1 MDKFKLV
8 RSNFDKDN
16 VVSYGNMFLIGNG
29 HLGYRGT
36 LEEFNKSEMVGLN
49 VVGLYDRYKK
59 LWRESINMPNPFKV
73 ILSND
78 SYLYSVLENKPI
90 EHSQSLDLKHAVFS
104 RHTEYE
110 EIIIDSERFIPI
122 TKQNLLL
129 FKYTITAKCDTK
141 FHVSLGTDD
150 DIYEINGPHFKSKKI
165 LHRGR
170 KIEFRGKTNE
180 QKNVSEV
187 NQYYFNNQDFEYD
200 NGMFDFDVELKQNET
215 YEIICYSTIL
225 ENENDE
231 AQNYTLAQ
239 YKKIKDLHFKDL
251 ESRWDKAYIEIGGN
265 DEVQFYSN
273 YSIYHLLILGNENY
287 ETSIPARGVSGEV
300 YKGAIFWDS
309 EIFLVPFFTL
319 TNPKI
324 ARSLLKYRINTL
336 SGAMAKAREF
346 GYDGAFYAWESQDT
360 GLEACSKYNVTDPET
375 GNPIRTY
382 FNEKQ
387 IHICADIVYAFS
399 NYVEITKDYSIL
411 EEGGLDVMIQVS
423 KFFISYAK
431 LVMGKYRFID
441 CIGPDEY
448 HERVD
453 DEAFT
458 SYMAKFA
465 INECIKHLDEGLQ
478 KESFKEFVDHLFV
491 PLPNESKLIEQFRGY
506 FKKEDVDVDTVRS
519 RLVHENDYWGSKN
532 GVATPTRV
540 IKQADVIALLVL
552 LNKEFDKETMKANFD
567 FYYPYTEH
575 GSSLSSSMYSIVASI
590 IGYTDKAYDMFIKSA
605 SIDLSKDQ
613 KMWAGGIY
621 IGGTHPASNAGS
633 YLSIIF
639 GFAGLRFNEDSFTL
653 SPNLPD
659 DIESLKFKF
668 IFNNKV
674 QNVCIN
680 KDNSYSIKEENL

>member
-8 RSNFDKDN
+8 RSNYNKDN
-16 VVSYGNMFLIGNG
+16 IIPFGNMFLIGNG

-36 LEEFNKSEMVGLN
+36 LEEYTKNEMVSLN
-49 VVGLYDRYKK
+49 VVGVYDRYKK

-73 ILSND
+73 LLSKGDYN
-78 SYLYSVLENKPI
+78 YSVLENSPI
-90 EHSQSLDLKHAVFS
+90 SHYQQLDIKHAVFS
-104 RHTEYE
+104 RHTEFE
-110 EIIIDSERFIPI
+110 DIIIDTERFIPI
-122 TKQNLLL
+122 TNQNLLL
-129 FKYTITAKCDTK
+129 FKYIITAKNDVNLK
-141 FHVSLGTDD
+141 VNLGTDD
-150 DIYEINGPHFKSKKI
+150 DIYEINGPHFKSKKF

-180 QKNVSEV
+180 SRTLSEV
-187 NQYYFNNQDFEYD
+187 NQYFFDSKDFEYED
-200 NGMFDFDVELKQNET
+200 GMFIFDIELKAFQK
-215 YEIICYSTIL
+215 YEITCFSTIL
-225 ENENDE
+225 EHESDE
-231 AQNYTLAQ
+231 ANAYTISQ
-239 YKKIKDLHFKDL
+239 YKRIKDEHFKDL
-251 ESRWDKAYIEIGGN
+251 ESRWDKSYIEIGGN
-265 DEVQFYSN
+265 VEAQFYSN

-287 ETSIPARGVSGEV
+287 ETSIPARGVSGQV

-309 EIFLVPFFTL
+309 EIFLVPFYTL
-319 TNPKI
+319 TNPKV
-324 ARSLLKYRINTL
+324 ARCLLKYRINTL

-375 GNPIRTY
+375 NKPIRTY

-387 IHICADIVYAFS
+387 IHISADIVYAFS

-411 EEGGLDVMIQVS
+411 EEGGLDVMIQVA
-423 KFFISYAK
+423 KFFISYSK
-431 LVMGKYRFID
+431 LIMGKYRLID
-441 CIGPDEY
+441 TIGPDEY

-458 SYMAKFA
+458 CYMAKYA
-465 INECIKHLDEGLQ
+465 INECIKYLDDEHLKDY
-478 KESFKEFVDHLFV
+478 FKGYVDHIYV
-491 PLPNESKLIEQFRGY
+491 PTPNEDNIIEQFRGY
-506 FKKEDVDVDTVRS
+506 FKKEDVSIDEVKS

-532 GVATPTRV
+532 GVATPTRI

-552 LNKEFDKETMKANFD
+552 LNKDFTNEIMKANFD

-575 GSSLSSSMYSIVASI
+575 GSSLSSSMYSIVASM
-590 IGYTDKAYDMFIKSA
+590 IGYTDKAYEMFIKSA
-605 SIDLSKDQ
+605 SIDLSSEQ
-613 KMWAGGIY
+613 KLWAGGIY

-633 YLSIIF
+633 YLSIVF
-639 GFAGLRFNEDSFTL
+639 GFAGLRFNDGKFSL
-653 SPNLPD
+653 NPSLPN

-680 KDNSYSIKEENL
+680 KDNSYTVEEENL